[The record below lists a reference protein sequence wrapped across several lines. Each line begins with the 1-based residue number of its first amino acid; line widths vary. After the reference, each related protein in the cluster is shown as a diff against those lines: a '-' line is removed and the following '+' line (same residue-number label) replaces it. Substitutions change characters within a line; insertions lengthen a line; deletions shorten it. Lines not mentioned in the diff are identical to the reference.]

1 VLTPYRNGA
10 SIVDRPSGADG
21 FRALTPERSMPAA
34 FFTSGR
40 DCYHLIRAT
49 ALLALIVGTVADILP
64 VVLRIADER
73 SEERARNSF
82 SVAKLQQILTNLIGN
97 AIKFTERG
105 TYYSSFADSSR
116 LRSQVR
122 VSVVSPCR
130 ITPLAS

>member
-1 VLTPYRNGA
+1 
-10 SIVDRPSGADG
+10 
-21 FRALTPERSMPAA
+21 MPAA